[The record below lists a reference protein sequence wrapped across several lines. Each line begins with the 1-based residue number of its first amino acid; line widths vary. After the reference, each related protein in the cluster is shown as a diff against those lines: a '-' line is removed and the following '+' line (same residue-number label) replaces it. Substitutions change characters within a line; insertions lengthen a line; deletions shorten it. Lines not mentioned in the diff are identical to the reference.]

1 MSTSLSVYVCL
12 CGLICLK
19 NNICLHVC
27 LHFID
32 IHIYT
37 YIYIRGETE
46 NMKSLRETLDAKKF
60 QLLMISTLTPT
71 FALVNFTIPKTDIVH
86 TRSGL
91 ILHYLSQY
99 QPSYKI
105 VTFTVT
111 IPMAKGM
118 CYLIPTSSM
127 KRIPLCERNNTE
139 KMTKKDGRNRL
150 GKKYAKKWT
159 IVNRP
164 RTKQAKNRPK
174 RFISEIISIGI
185 GTGAM
190 GISTANMIRISNLK
204 NDVKALTNSLRNMD
218 QSLESHQAQ
227 MLHPQEGQLKLAE
240 EFNNTQIALNQTME
254 FVNEHTTVLRNHES
268 ALRTIT
274 SMTIFSSN
282 KLKSFVHALET
293 HFIHTSIE
301 DILANTLNLR
311 FIHHKDIPNVIKFLT
326 QVINVSFDESNISIP
341 EIELITSLLVRQ
353 QIDFIPTKT
362 LELTENG
369 LMIGKLLFT
378 SYFAAPNRNEAS
390 YSVYE
395 LVLIP
400 FNQGNTWVRLTQMP
414 AFLRLD
420 PKSQQF
426 IRWSKD
432 EAMSCNF
439 VLMSSC
445 RETPPI
451 RKDWT
456 DNCLYQSLTDSVLNT
471 CRTELY
477 PEPVFVHRVG
487 QHWVV
492 STNSSTRCHSTLI
505 TDSDQHEIIDNDE
518 IMLPPVAL
526 LTTMDTKSL
535 TCDRFFLPGL
545 PMQSGP
551 TVNIIQNVTIN
562 PVEKDLVDLHSM
574 LSNDLHWVKLL
585 YIPSHIRAIIDFI
598 ISTKKT
604 TPAHHYTRWLESPIP
619 YFMIFIGAMMLVL
632 TTALIFYIRKKKV
645 KNTNFTITM
654 PSMKS
659 LQGTKTNG
667 HWQY

>member
-37 YIYIRGETE
+37 YIYIYIRGETE
-46 NMKSLRETLDAKKF
+46 NMKSLQETLDVKIF
-60 QLLMISTLTPT
+60 QLLMIIALTPT

-99 QPSYKI
+99 QPSNKI

-111 IPMAKGM
+111 IPMVKDM

-127 KRIPLCERNNTE
+127 KRIPLCERNNTQ

-185 GTGAM
+185 GTAAM

-204 NDVKALTNSLRNMD
+204 NEVKALTNSLRNMD
-218 QSLESHQAQ
+218 QSLEIHQAQ
-227 MLHPQEGQLKLAE
+227 MLHLQEGQLKLAE
-240 EFNNTQIALNQTME
+240 ELNNTQIALNRTME
-254 FVNEHTTVLRNHES
+254 FVNEHTTILRNHES

-274 SMTIFSSN
+274 SMTIFLSN
-282 KLKSFVHALET
+282 RLKSFVHAVET

-311 FIHHKDIPNVIKFLT
+311 FIHHKDIPKVVELIT
-326 QVINVSFDESNISIP
+326 QAINVSFDESNISIP
-341 EIELITSLLVRQ
+341 TVEFITRLPVQQ

-362 LELTENG
+362 LEPTENG

-378 SYFAAPNRNEAS
+378 SYFAAPSQNEAS

-395 LVLIP
+395 LVPIS
-400 FNQGNTWVRLTQMP
+400 FNQGNTRVRLAQMP
-414 AFLRLD
+414 AFLGLE

-426 IRWSKD
+426 IRWSND
-432 EAMSCNF
+432 ETMSCNF

-456 DNCLYQSLTDSVLNT
+456 DNCLYQILTDSVLSA

-492 STNSSTRCHSTLI
+492 STNSSTRCHSTVI

-518 IMLPPVAL
+518 ITLPPVAL

-535 TCDRFFLPGL
+535 TCDQFFLPGL

-574 LSNDLHWVKLL
+574 LSNDSHWAKLP
-585 YIPSHIRAIIDFI
+585 YIPSHIQAIIDFI
-598 ISTKKT
+598 TSTKKT
-604 TPAHHYTRWLESPIP
+604 TPAHHYTRWLESPIL
-619 YFMIFIGAMMLVL
+619 YFMIFMGAMILVL
-632 TTALIFYIRKKKV
+632 TIALIFYVRKKKV
-645 KNTNFTITM
+645 KNTNFTITI
-654 PSMKS
+654 PPMKS
-659 LQGTKTNG
+659 LQG
-667 HWQY
+667 